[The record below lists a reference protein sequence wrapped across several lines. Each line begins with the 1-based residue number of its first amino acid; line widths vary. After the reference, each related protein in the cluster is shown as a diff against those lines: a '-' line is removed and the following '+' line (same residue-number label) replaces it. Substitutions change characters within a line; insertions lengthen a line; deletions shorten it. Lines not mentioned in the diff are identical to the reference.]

1 MKIQIV
7 LVSRDSDQHHNNFH
21 NRSDPR
27 SHVDNKGGKV
37 SFTRIVAKI
46 KKGNCPSL
54 SCEGKLVPRRP
65 IGPKFFGCTK
75 YIPGVGGC
83 CTKIHLDHYETIQ
96 EMISEEIP
104 RKKQSEE
111 NAKKRKHEYAEGTG
125 DIRKFF
131 KRETRD
137 K

>member
-1 MKIQIV
+1 METQIAF
-7 LVSRDSDQHHNNFH
+7 VSRDSDKDHRRFH
-21 NRSDPR
+21 RRIDPR

-46 KKGNCPSL
+46 KKGICPSL
-54 SCEGKLVPRRP
+54 SCEGKLNLKNPYGIP
-65 IGPKFFGCTK
+65 FFGCGTYK
-75 YIPGVGGC
+75 VGVGGC
-83 CTKIHLDHYETIQ
+83 CTKIHVDHYETIQ
-96 EMISEEIP
+96 EMISEEIT

-111 NAKKRKHEYAEGTG
+111 NAKKRKQEYAEGTG